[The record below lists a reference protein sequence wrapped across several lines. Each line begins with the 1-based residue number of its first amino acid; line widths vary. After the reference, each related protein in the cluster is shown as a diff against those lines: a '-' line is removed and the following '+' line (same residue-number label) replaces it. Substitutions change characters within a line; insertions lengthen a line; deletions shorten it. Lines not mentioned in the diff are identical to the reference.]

1 VKEITMDTWQRVELI
16 TNTVQQ
22 AIERGA
28 TSVEEIHAYIADLPF
43 EALAR
48 TGLLEEEPLQLRGR
62 QRRAIGVVYEA
73 IRHVTHAVGGF
84 VAEQIEN
91 LEDSRALASRLRDR

>member
-1 VKEITMDTWQRVELI
+1 MDPLQRVELI

-28 TSVEEIHAYIADLPF
+28 TSVEQIHAYVADLPF

-48 TGLLEEEPLQLRGR
+48 AGVLDEAPLQLRER
-62 QRRAIGVVYEA
+62 QRRAIGMVYEA
-73 IRHVTHAVGGF
+73 IRRVTHAVGGL
-84 VAEQIEN
+84 VTEQIEN
-91 LEDSRALASRLRDR
+91 LEDTRALADRLRRR